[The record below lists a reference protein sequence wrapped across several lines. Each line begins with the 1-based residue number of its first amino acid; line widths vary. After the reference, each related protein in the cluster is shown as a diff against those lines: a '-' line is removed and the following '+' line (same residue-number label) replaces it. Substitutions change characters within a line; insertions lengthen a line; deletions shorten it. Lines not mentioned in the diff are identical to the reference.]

1 MSAFQRGDWAGHI
14 YGEWA
19 RSQGNTAPL
28 SLGGFLRLS
37 GTPADSL
44 SNKTVALGRVVI
56 ARKIGGMPAAL
67 GGAVRMGFS
76 AELGGGFG
84 EGEAVK
90 FSKIKRSG
98 SAFVAFDTRFGPLYF
113 GAGATQSTG
122 STFYL
127 FLGPI
132 W

>member
-1 MSAFQRGDWAGHI
+1 M
-14 YGEWA
+14 
-19 RSQGNTAPL
+19 
-28 SLGGFLRLS
+28 
-37 GTPADSL
+37 PADSL
-44 SNKTVALGRVVI
+44 SNKTVALGRVVM
-56 ARKIGGMPAAL
+56 AHRIGGMPAAL
-67 GGAVRMGFS
+67 GGAVRLGFS

-113 GAGATQSTG
+113 GAGATQGAG

>member
-1 MSAFQRGDWAGHI
+1 MAHR
-14 YGEWA
+14 
-19 RSQGNTAPL
+19 
-28 SLGGFLRLS
+28 
-37 GTPADSL
+37 
-44 SNKTVALGRVVI
+44 
-56 ARKIGGMPAAL
+56 IGSMPAAL
-67 GGAVRMGFS
+67 GGAVRLGFS
-76 AELGGGFG
+76 AELGGGFS

-113 GAGATQSTG
+113 GAGATQNTG